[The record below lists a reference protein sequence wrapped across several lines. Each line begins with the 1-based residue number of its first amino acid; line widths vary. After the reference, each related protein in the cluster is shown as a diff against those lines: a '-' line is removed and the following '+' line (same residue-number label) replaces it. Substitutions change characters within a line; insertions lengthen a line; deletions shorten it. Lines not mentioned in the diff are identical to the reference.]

1 MLLLPLPKGEGRDH
15 RRKQKQE
22 EASILST
29 PQRQNKDGQIASPS
43 SKATEETIRRIASS
57 SNTAAAGG
65 DTTQPNSPTKR
76 VKTFLYIEFTKVI
89 SINCFIGSYFFDAFG
104 NTGKLVGIFHLA

>member
-89 SINCFIGSYFFDAFG
+89 INCFIGYFHKFG
-104 NTGKLVGIFHLA
+104 NNGKLVGIFHLA